1 MAIITPMM
9 VFVVLI
15 VTLLSCISDVRS
27 LRIHN
32 LNSLVILFCF
42 FPAYFASPES
52 FNALWQH
59 LAAMVIMFTVSYV
72 MFVFGMMG
80 GGDSKLGTVLGL
92 WIGLKGLMPFIFYMA
107 IMGGLIGFIAL
118 VIFRKKPFKNPMQG
132 SWVAELQ
139 EGHNA
144 IPYGVAISFGFWAA
158 FFHTGFAYSQL
169 NEVLKIIH

>member
-1 MAIITPMM
+1 MAIITPAMM
-9 VFVVLI
+9 LIVLI

-52 FNALWQH
+52 FNDFWQH
-59 LAAMVIMFTVSYV
+59 IAAMAGMFAVTYIMFT
-72 MFVFGMMG
+72 FGMMG
-80 GGDSKLGTVLGL
+80 GGDSKLATALGL
-92 WIGLKGLMPFIFYMA
+92 WTGLKGLMPFMFYMA
-107 IMGGLIGFIAL
+107 VMGGLIGFISL
-118 VIFRKKPFKNPMQG
+118 VILRKRPFRSPRPG

-139 EGHNA
+139 EGRNA
-144 IPYGVAISFGFWAA
+144 VPYGVAISFGFWAA
-158 FFHTGFAYSQL
+158 LFHTGFAHNQL